1 MLVSRYFLCRSA
13 KPIFVFYKVDR
24 RPRTENG
31 KVFQG
36 RKTMVSI
43 DFARLKKVAD
53 EVDALQ
59 GGQEL
64 GRFTPE
70 RMPVINL
77 PPAPLPGSAFR
88 AAVSPDCTYRLIS
101 AALKEAKK
109 TLLVYVYEIHAAY
122 MVALVTEA
130 HARGTKIRL
139 MYDRGGTHA
148 DERDVIEA
156 LAEPGFEIKTA
167 PSSGGRS
174 VFTVC
179 HQKFVVIDGKTV
191 VVESANWAETS
202 IPLIEEGDPFKKGN
216 REWMLRIDDDAIAKF
231 FTSVFDADWNIVDL
245 GVPGGLVADE
255 QDEVAGLMVP
265 AELVGKPQK
274 TFDIHEF
281 GGVADVMPI
290 ISPVNYFEEVSKLL
304 DAATQSIILQQQYVL
319 AGDKVDDLLQIVA
332 AKKDAGVEVRI
343 MASATFPK
351 NWNLTVET
359 LDAVGLKD
367 NLKALNLKF
376 FTHLH
381 NKGVIVDRTHVA
393 VSSTN
398 WSANSITKAREAG
411 VLLTSKDLAGYYAS
425 VFDEDWQEGI
435 AADDVRKRLLD
446 VGRGDIV

>member
-1 MLVSRYFLCRSA
+1 
-13 KPIFVFYKVDR
+13 
-24 RPRTENG
+24 
-31 KVFQG
+31 
-36 RKTMVSI
+36 MVNI

-53 EVDALQ
+53 EVDVLQ

-64 GRFTPE
+64 GTFRPE
-70 RMPVINL
+70 RMPVIDL
-77 PPAPLPGSAFR
+77 PAAPFSGSSFH
-88 AAVSPDCTYRLIS
+88 AAVSPDCTYRLLS
-101 AALKEAKK
+101 AALKEARH
-109 TLLVYVYEIHAAY
+109 TLLVYVYEIHADY
-122 MVALVTEA
+122 LVELVTDA
-130 HARGTKIRL
+130 HARGTKVRL
-139 MYDRGGTHA
+139 MYDRGGTHP
-148 DERDVIEA
+148 EQREVLEG
-156 LAEPGFEIKTA
+156 LATAGLEVKTA

-191 VVESANWAETS
+191 VVESANWAATS

-216 REWMLRIDDDAIAKF
+216 REWMLRIDDGQIAKF
-231 FTSVFDADWNIVDL
+231 FTSLFDADWNIEDL

-255 QDEVAGLMVP
+255 LEDLTGLMVP
-265 AELVGKPQK
+265 AELVATPQK
-274 TFDIHEF
+274 TFDIHAF
-281 GGVADVMPI
+281 GGAAEVMPI
-290 ISPVNYFEEVSKLL
+290 ISPINYFEEVSKLL
-304 DAATQSIILQQQYVL
+304 DAATESIILQQQYVL
-319 AGDKVDDLLQIVA
+319 AGNRVDDLLQILA

-381 NKGVIVDRTHVA
+381 NKGVIVDRKHVA

-411 VLLTSKDLAGYYAS
+411 VLLTSKDLAEYYAS

-435 AADDVRKRLLD
+435 AADDVKKRLLD
-446 VGRGDIV
+446 VGTGAIV